1 MHISVAGMSGIRTI
15 TNTQEGGLDS
25 IARLAWDEDI
35 DVPHGSK
42 VTCGVVLIA
51 DGDAL
56 QEGYRDSQFSASV
69 NDLIGCV
76 DHCGM
81 PDLCCQIGAQQDI
94 APRRGH
100 AFEMILYSEIEHRPE
115 TGIEYPANFALVTFA
130 EHRGDSFGDTTG

>member
-15 TNTQEGGLDS
+15 TNTHEGGLDS

-51 DGDAL
+51 DRDAL
-56 QEGYRDSQFSASV
+56 QEGYRDSKSSASV
-69 NDLIGCV
+69 NDLIGCI
-76 DHCGM
+76 DHGGM

-94 APRRGH
+94 APRRGY
-100 AFEMILYSEIEHRPE
+100 AVEMILYSEIEHRPE
-115 TGIEYPANFALVTFA
+115 TSIQDPANFPFMTFR
-130 EHRGDSFGDTTG
+130 EDRSHSFGDTTG